1 MTLRRTVATMR
12 KEIRHIVR
20 DPRSLVL
27 ALVQPSLMLL
37 LFGYALSLDVDRIP
51 TLIYDADGTARSREL
66 TQRFQASRFFDI
78 RGHAG
83 DYAAIERGID
93 RGTVLIGLV
102 VPADYS
108 KRIDAGL
115 DAQVQILVDGSDA
128 NTATIALS
136 YVSSLVQHYSF
147 ELRAAGQGRGS
158 GTEAAVPL
166 DARLR
171 VWYNSTMESKNQVVP
186 GLIAVIMMIIAVLLT
201 SLTIAREWETGAMEQ
216 LLSTPLRPSELVLGK
231 MMAYFL
237 VAAMD
242 VAVAMAVGVFVFDV
256 PFRGNLALLAGA
268 ASIFLFGALCWGIFL
283 SAVTRSQ
290 VMAYQLG
297 IVTSFLPSMVL
308 SGFVWAIDNMPE
320 AIQWITRIVPARYM
334 VTILR
339 VIFLKGVGLEVL
351 WVEAL
356 CLVAFATLVFLG
368 AAYTLNRKLG

>member
-1 MTLRRTVATMR
+1 MR

-115 DAQVQILVDGSDA
+115 DAQVQILLDGSDA